1 MIQSQRSGRNR
12 AGRVRSAGQFTK
24 RVEEKE
30 MDPEWECMDCGYLYE
45 GKTPPK
51 RCPDCG
57 ASGAWER
64 VEYVDDFD
72 DDEDWDDDEELEDEE

>member
-1 MIQSQRSGRNR
+1 
-12 AGRVRSAGQFTK
+12 
-24 RVEEKE
+24 

-57 ASGAWER
+57 ASDAWER

-72 DDEDWDDDEELEDEE
+72 DDEDWDDEEYEDEA